1 MWPPEAHSHLG
12 LHRGPAN
19 GIDSVISLTLPG
31 GLGYTEVNISDKH
44 SRDWR
49 PNRVKLSTKGKYG
62 VKALFELAMY
72 EGTGPVSLK
81 SIAERQGLS
90 EHYLEQL
97 AAPLRK
103 SGLITSIRGA
113 QGGYVL
119 SRPATQ
125 ITVGDVI
132 RVLEGPIGFT
142 DCATEGEPAPDC
154 AADCAVHGVWEKV
167 TQQIVSV
174 IDSITLYDLVEQSRA
189 EQARMTLNYQI

>member
-1 MWPPEAHSHLG
+1 M
-12 LHRGPAN
+12 
-19 GIDSVISLTLPG
+19 
-31 GLGYTEVNISDKH
+31 
-44 SRDWR
+44 
-49 PNRVKLSTKGKYG
+49 KLSTKGKYG

-103 SGLITSIRGA
+103 AGLITSVRGA

-119 SRPATQ
+119 SRPSSQ

-142 DCATEGEPAPDC
+142 DCSEEGHPAPDC
-154 AADCAVHGVWEKV
+154 AADCTLHGVWEKV
-167 TQQIVSV
+167 TRQIVAV
-174 IDSITLYDLVEQSRA
+174 IDSISLADLVEQSKA
-189 EQARMTLNYQI
+189 EQEKHTLNFQI

>member
-1 MWPPEAHSHLG
+1 MIILG
-12 LHRGPAN
+12 IRGQ
-19 GIDSVISLTLPG
+19 
-31 GLGYTEVNISDKH
+31 Y
-44 SRDWR
+44 
-49 PNRVKLSTKGKYG
+49 RVKLSTKGKYG

-103 SGLITSIRGA
+103 SGLIVSVRGA
-113 QGGYVL
+113 QGGYTL
-119 SRPATQ
+119 SRPASQ
-125 ITVGDVI
+125 ISVGDVI

-142 DCATEGEPAPDC
+142 DCSVEGEPAPDC

-167 TQQIVSV
+167 TRQIISV
-174 IDSITLYDLVEQSRA
+174 IDSISLQDLVEQARS
-189 EQARMTLNYQI
+189 EQALQTLNFQI